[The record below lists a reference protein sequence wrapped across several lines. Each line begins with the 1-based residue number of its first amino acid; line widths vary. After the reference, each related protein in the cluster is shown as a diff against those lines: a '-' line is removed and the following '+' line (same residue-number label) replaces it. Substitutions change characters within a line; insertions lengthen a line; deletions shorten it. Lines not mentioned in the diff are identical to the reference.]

1 MSDPFIG
8 EVRGWACTYPP
19 RGWALCNGQ
28 QVPISQAQA
37 LFAIISNLYG
47 PYTQQTFTLPDL
59 RGLSPMDAGN
69 PVPAWVATGMPTT
82 VAVAQKLGTSSVTLN
97 YNQMANHTHQAVGA
111 TAPPASMTVTPSS
124 NAYVSRPLMPPS
136 SSFPTGVSYSAWTNS
151 GAPNVTMAPQAIG
164 TIGGSQAHENRQP
177 FLTFNFCVALEGVYP
192 SRN

>member
-1 MSDPFIG
+1 
-8 EVRGWACTYPP
+8 
-19 RGWALCNGQ
+19 
-28 QVPISQAQA
+28 
-37 LFAIISNLYG
+37 
-47 PYTQQTFTLPDL
+47 
-59 RGLSPMDAGN
+59 MDAGN